1 MAMAAPAEEEDHS
14 AAEEEEDNT
23 TNPTEAMD
31 STTATTATGVT
42 KEEPS
47 TRIFLVTIDIGTLQR
62 NWNENKEKKIRAG
75 NLSHV
80 RVVPHTQQSLKQHG

>member
-23 TNPTEAMD
+23 TNPTE
-31 STTATTATGVT
+31 ATGVT

-62 NWNENKEKKIRAG
+62 NWNENKEIKISG
-75 NLSHV
+75 QETFLTSVLFTIPTN
-80 RVVPHTQQSLKQHG
+80 P